1 MNFPDGLGERAIKD
15 IVRDYPAIGEILDK
29 HEISCIICS
38 VGICLLK
45 DVVSIH
51 GLAAEEEVAVER
63 EIREYLEQPR
73 QAAAQVAD
81 RTTP

>member
-1 MNFPDGLGERAIKD
+1 MNFPDGLGDQAIKD
-15 IVRDYPAIGEILDK
+15 IVRDHPHIGAILEK
-29 HEISCIICS
+29 HEIGCVTCT

-51 GLAAEEEVAVER
+51 GLPAEEEVEVER

-73 QAAAQVAD
+73 QAAAQEAD